1 MDREKI
7 ELLAPAG
14 PYDSF
19 RAAVQA
25 GADAV
30 YMGGSKFGA
39 RAYAD
44 NPQEDML
51 LRALREA
58 HLRGK
63 KIYLTVNTLLK
74 ERELETELYDY
85 LRPYYE
91 EGLDAVIVQDMGVLS
106 FVREYFPD
114 LPIHASTQMTITGP
128 LGAGFLKKEGVSRV
142 VPARE
147 LSLREIRMIREQTG
161 LEIETFIHGALCYC
175 YSGQCLLSSI
185 LGGRSGNR
193 GRCAQP
199 CRLPYELTG
208 GAGKG
213 KQAVLAASKRSAPA
227 ALKHQV
233 PAASHL
239 LSMKD
244 LCTIDLLPDI
254 LEAGVTS
261 LKIEGRMKQPEY
273 VAGVVRIYRKYLDL
287 YLEKGAGDYRVSEK
301 DRRELECLFSREGFT
316 KGYYVRHNG
325 RKMLSLNNA
334 GGEIRMGDLMETLRR
349 DYVENQ
355 SKEKIN
361 GILILSKDN
370 HAKLCV
376 NAQNAS
382 VTVTGACPEQA
393 KQRPLQREQV
403 EKQLRKTGGT
413 QFQFGQLQIEMEED
427 LFLPLQAVNE
437 LRRNALEA
445 LEQKLLA
452 PFRRTAPVI
461 REQENAQK
469 DAATRKGREHTVR
482 IRAYV
487 EETEQLE
494 ALVNLEEIS
503 DLYVNYSIFP
513 SIFAKK
519 TELADLNRWTDEIH
533 RRKKKCYL
541 VLPVIFRESLRQVF
555 DGIWDRLAETGMDG
569 IVIRNCEEYEFLK
582 RHHFEKPVILD
593 ANVYTFNKRSREFWA
608 KKGCGRD
615 TAPVE
620 LNLKELKAR
629 GCEGGEII
637 AYGHLPMMVSAQC
650 LIKTA
655 DRCTRVPETRQLK
668 DRYQKHFYVKN
679 YCMPESCYNVIYN
692 SVPLVLLDQDRE
704 IKALHPAAVRLD
716 FTVETGTEAL
726 KTAELYIGRYLHGI
740 QADMP
745 WKEFTRGHFKR
756 GVE

>member
-1 MDREKI
+1 MDREQI

-14 PYDSF
+14 SYDSF
-19 RAAVQA
+19 RAAMQA

-39 RAYAD
+39 RAYAN
-44 NPQEDML
+44 NPQQDSL
-51 LRALREA
+51 LQALREA

-74 ERELETELYDY
+74 ERELKMELYDY

-91 EGLDAVIVQDMGVLS
+91 EGLDAVIVQDVGVLS
-106 FVREYFPD
+106 FIREYFPD
-114 LPIHASTQMTITGP
+114 LPVHASTQMTITGP
-128 LGAGFLKKEGVSRV
+128 LGAEFLEKEGVSRV

-147 LSLREIRMIREQTG
+147 LSLQEIRMIREQTS
-161 LEIETFIHGALCYC
+161 LEIETFVHGALCYC

-208 GAGKG
+208 GAVTGSKAAAGRG
-213 KQAVLAASKRSAPA
+213 KQAVPVS
-227 ALKHQV
+227 
-233 PAASHL
+233 ASHL
-239 LSMKD
+239 ISMKD

-254 LEAGVTS
+254 LDAGVTS

-287 YLEKGAGDYRVSEK
+287 FLEKGARDYRVSEE

-316 KGYYVRHNG
+316 KGYYQQHNG

-334 GGEIRMGDLMETLRR
+334 GGEIRMGNLMETLRR
-349 DYVENQ
+349 EYVENQ

-361 GILILSKDN
+361 GMLILSKEN

-376 NAQNAS
+376 NTQSAS
-382 VTVTGACPEQA
+382 VTVTGACAEQA
-393 KQRPLQREQV
+393 VQRPIQRDQV
-403 EKQLRKTGGT
+403 EKQLRKTGNT
-413 QFQFGQLQIEMEED
+413 PFLFGQLQIEMEED

-445 LEQKLLA
+445 LERELLA
-452 PFRRTAPVI
+452 PFRRTPPVSW
-461 REQENAQK
+461 EKENAQRGMGA
-469 DAATRKGREHTVR
+469 DASRAQEKALC

-487 EETEQLE
+487 EETQQLE
-494 ALVNLEEIS
+494 ALVTLEQIS
-503 DLYVNYSIFP
+503 DLYVNYSLFP
-513 SIFAKK
+513 SILDEKA
-519 TELADLNRWTDEIH
+519 ELADLKRWTQEVH
-533 RRKKKCYL
+533 RYKKKCYL

-555 DGIWDRLAETGMDG
+555 EGIWDRLMETGIDG
-569 IVIRNCEEYEFLK
+569 IVIRNYEEYEFLE
-582 RHHFEKPVILD
+582 RHSFTKPVVTD
-593 ANVYTFNKRSREFWA
+593 ANVYTFNKRSRAFWA
-608 KKGCGRD
+608 AKGCGRD

-620 LNLKELKAR
+620 LNLKELRAR
-629 GCEGGEII
+629 GCEGSEII

-650 LIKTA
+650 LLKTA
-655 DRCTRVPETRQLK
+655 DHCTHVPETRRLK
-668 DRYQKHFYVKN
+668 DRYQKYFYVKN
-679 YCMPESCYNVIYN
+679 FCMPESCYNVIYN
-692 SVPLVLLDQDRE
+692 SVPLVLLDQDKD
-704 IKALHPAAVRLD
+704 IKSLGPAALRLD
-716 FTVETGTEAL
+716 FTVETGAETL
-726 KTAELYIGRYLHGI
+726 KTAKLYIDRYIHGI
-740 QADMP
+740 QTDMP

>member
-1 MDREKI
+1 MIDRKKI

-14 PYDSF
+14 SYDSF

-30 YMGGSKFGA
+30 YMGGSRFGA

-44 NPQEDML
+44 NPQEDSL
-51 LRALREA
+51 LQALREA

-74 ERELETELYDY
+74 ERELETELYEY
-85 LRPYYE
+85 LLPYYE
-91 EGLDAVIVQDMGVLS
+91 EGLDAVIVQDVGVLS
-106 FVREYFPD
+106 FVRKYFPD
-114 LPIHASTQMTITGP
+114 LPVHASTQMTITGP
-128 LGAGFLKKEGVSRV
+128 LGAGFLEKEGVSRV

-147 LSLREIRMIREQTG
+147 LTLVEIRRIREQTG

-199 CRLPYELTG
+199 CRLPYEWKG
-208 GAGKG
+208 RG
-213 KQAVLAASKRSAPA
+213 KQAVPAS
-227 ALKHQV
+227 
-233 PAASHL
+233 ASHL

-287 YLEKGAGDYRVSEK
+287 YLEQGRRNYRVSEK

-316 KGYYVRHNG
+316 KGYYLQHNG
-325 RKMLSLNNA
+325 RKMLSLNNG

-349 DYVENQ
+349 DYVGNQ

-361 GILILSKDN
+361 GMLILSKDN

-376 NAQNAS
+376 STRNAS
-382 VTVTGACPEQA
+382 VTVTGARAEQA
-393 KQRPLQREQV
+393 KQRPVQKEQV
-403 EKQLRKTGGT
+403 EKQLRKTGNT
-413 QFQFGQLQIEMEED
+413 PFVFGQLQIEMEEG
-427 LFLPLQAVNE
+427 LFFPLQAVNE
-437 LRRNALEA
+437 IRRNALEA
-445 LEQKLLA
+445 LERELLA
-452 PFRRTAPVI
+452 PFRRTAPGI
-461 REQENAQK
+461 WEGENDKRAADAGTREEQEAIL
-469 DAATRKGREHTVR
+469 R

-487 EETEQLE
+487 EEAEQLE
-494 ALVNLEEIS
+494 VLVTLEEIS
-503 DLYVNYSIFP
+503 DLYVNYSLFP
-513 SIFAKK
+513 SVLEEKA
-519 TELADLNRWTDEIH
+519 EPADLKRWTEEIH
-533 RRKKKCYL
+533 RHKKQCYL
-541 VLPVIFRESLRQVF
+541 VLPVIFRESLRHAF
-555 DGIWDRLAETGMDG
+555 DANWDRLMEAGLDG
-569 IVIRNCEEYEFLK
+569 IVIRNYEEYEFLE
-582 RHHFEKPVILD
+582 RHSFAKPVVVD
-593 ANVYTFNKRSREFWA
+593 ANVYTFNKRSRGFWA
-608 KKGCGRD
+608 AKGCGRD

-620 LNLKELKAR
+620 LNLKELRAR
-629 GCEGGEII
+629 GCEGSEII

-650 LIKTA
+650 LLKTA
-655 DRCTRVPETRQLK
+655 DACTHVPQTRRLK
-668 DRYQKHFYVKN
+668 DRYQKYFYVKN
-679 YCMPESCYNVIYN
+679 FCMPESCYNVIYN
-692 SVPLVLLDQDRE
+692 SVPLVLLDQDTD
-704 IKALHPAAVRLD
+704 IKSLRPAAIRLD
-716 FTVETGTEAL
+716 FTIETGAEAL
-726 KTAELYIGRYLHGI
+726 KAARLYIDRYIHGI
-740 QADMP
+740 QTDMP

>member
-14 PYDSF
+14 SYDSF

-114 LPIHASTQMTITGP
+114 LPVHASTQMTITGP

-213 KQAVLAASKRSAPA
+213 KQAVLAASKRSIPA
-227 ALKHQV
+227 ALNQQV

-287 YLEKGAGDYRVSEK
+287 YLEKGAGAYQVSEK

-316 KGYYVRHNG
+316 KGYYVQHNG

-361 GILILSKDN
+361 GMLILSKDN

-461 REQENAQK
+461 WEQENAQK
-469 DAATRKGREHTVR
+469 DADARKGREHTVR

-487 EETEQLE
+487 EEIEQLE
-494 ALVNLEEIS
+494 ALYAS
-503 DLYVNYSIFP
+503 
-513 SIFAKK
+513 
-519 TELADLNRWTDEIH
+519 
-533 RRKKKCYL
+533 
-541 VLPVIFRESLRQVF
+541 
-555 DGIWDRLAETGMDG
+555 
-569 IVIRNCEEYEFLK
+569 
-582 RHHFEKPVILD
+582 
-593 ANVYTFNKRSREFWA
+593 
-608 KKGCGRD
+608 
-615 TAPVE
+615 
-620 LNLKELKAR
+620 
-629 GCEGGEII
+629 
-637 AYGHLPMMVSAQC
+637 
-650 LIKTA
+650 
-655 DRCTRVPETRQLK
+655 
-668 DRYQKHFYVKN
+668 
-679 YCMPESCYNVIYN
+679 
-692 SVPLVLLDQDRE
+692 
-704 IKALHPAAVRLD
+704 
-716 FTVETGTEAL
+716 
-726 KTAELYIGRYLHGI
+726 
-740 QADMP
+740 
-745 WKEFTRGHFKR
+745 
-756 GVE
+756 